1 MSELGSVAFIPETV
15 AVALDYGY
23 FKAQHREFPE
33 GGYCDMGEYCTTL
46 SLVRFTNVR
55 FGRGGDV

>member
-1 MSELGSVAFIPETV
+1 MV

-33 GGYCDMGEYCTTL
+33 GGYVVLFCDMGEYCTTL

-55 FGRGGDV
+55 FGRGDDV